1 MTLGCRGALCSQR
14 WMRENRQPTSSAIVG
29 IEMDTILKL
38 AVLVSICGGG
48 AIAIAVGLQLVA
60 RRAAR
65 KKQ

>member
-1 MTLGCRGALCSQR
+1 
-14 WMRENRQPTSSAIVG
+14 MRENRQPTSSAIVG